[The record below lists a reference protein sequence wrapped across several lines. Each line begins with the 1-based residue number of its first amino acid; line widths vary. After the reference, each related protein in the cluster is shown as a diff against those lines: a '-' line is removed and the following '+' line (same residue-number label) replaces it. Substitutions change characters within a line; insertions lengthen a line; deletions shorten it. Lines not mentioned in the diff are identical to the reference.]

1 MQSLRGIGII
11 SLFRAHLRGI
21 GIILKGRILLK
32 VSVSLMTC
40 RPERV
45 KRLVFEHT
53 SNVYLKS
60 L

>member
-21 GIILKGRILLK
+21 GIILKGRILWK